1 MGRQLAPHSTGGT
14 TVKVTRF
21 NAPVP
26 VKHKTGRMP
35 SELTVT
41 LGRAIDDIRDTGASQ
56 KYEAES
62 RDDADRVAVRIRQ
75 IASKKRV
82 PLSVAVVLMDGKD
95 VVIFGPREG
104 VTSHDTD
111 NNHADTVEE
120 IASDLRELLA
130 RIEKMSR

>member
-1 MGRQLAPHSTGGT
+1 
-14 TVKVTRF
+14 
-21 NAPVP
+21 
-26 VKHKTGRMP
+26 MP

-41 LGRAIDDIRDTGASQ
+41 LTTAIDDISTTGASQ
-56 KYEAES
+56 RYDAES

-82 PLSVAVVLMDGKD
+82 PVSVAIVQMDGKD

-104 VTSHDTD
+104 FTPPES
-111 NNHADTVEE
+111 NNDQTDTVEA
-120 IASDLRELLA
+120 IASELRGLLA

>member
-1 MGRQLAPHSTGGT
+1 M
-14 TVKVTRF
+14 KVTRYD
-21 NAPVP
+21 APVP
-26 VKHKTGRMP
+26 VKSKTGRMP

-41 LGRAIDDIRDTGASQ
+41 LTTAIDDISTTGASQ
-56 KYEAES
+56 RYDAES

-82 PLSVAVVLMDGKD
+82 PVSVAIVQMDGKD

-104 VTSHDTD
+104 FTPPES
-111 NNHADTVEE
+111 NNDQTDTVEA
-120 IASDLRELLA
+120 IASELRGLLA